1 MPPKKSNA
9 DIYPIIDKIRTSIDV
24 IDRLSDSSPE
34 IISDLKTIE
43 CELIENDLK
52 TQIQKLIKPRTKNT
66 SYESVYLPATNITLR
81 EFIAIHSK

>member
-52 TQIQKLIKPRTKNT
+52 TQI
-66 SYESVYLPATNITLR
+66 
-81 EFIAIHSK
+81 